1 MVRLW
6 IKASRRRGSFNIEFG
21 VGMGVGMAILMI
33 QLLTDL

>member
-21 VGMGVGMAILMI
+21 VGLGIGMVILMI
-33 QLLTDL
+33 RLLTNF